1 MQDVAPTYTMSSE
14 GDIGDSLEALSL
26 EDQNKKLRKLL
37 EDKDNE
43 IIRLCQ
49 QLTGE
54 AMKDESQTLLSTPAS
69 VMNVGQSRKHS
80 KALPTEPS
88 EVTTEPN
95 EALAYTTSSEPPYVL
110 NIRQKL
116 ERAQRRAQNFEKD
129 YQLMLEE
136 NAELNIRL
144 NSLDSTNVTTSI
156 DDFKQISDDKCAE
169 LDKAHSSVADLQREN
184 KTLQERVRELE
195 MTAAK
200 FEKFKQH
207 SKLQS
212 HHLLQLQDEA
222 KVCIMK
228 KLHVQL
234 WSRNHTY
241 VHYQETSKAIGCL
254 SYRQLG

>member
-37 EDKDNE
+37 KDKDNE
-43 IIRLCQ
+43 IIRLCGK
-49 QLTGE
+49 LTVE
-54 AMKDESQTLLSTPAS
+54 AMNDESQTLLSTPAS
-69 VMNVGQSRKHS
+69 VMNVDEHQSRKHS
-80 KALPTEPS
+80 KELPTEPNKAS
-88 EVTTEPN
+88 S
-95 EALAYTTSSEPPYVL
+95 AFTTSSEPPYVTNL
-110 NIRQKL
+110 RQRL
-116 ERAQRRAQNFEKD
+116 ERAQRRAQSFEKD
-129 YQLMLEE
+129 YQLMVEK
-136 NAELNIRL
+136 NAELKIRL
-144 NSLDSTNVTTSI
+144 NSLESTNVTTSI
-156 DDFKQISDDKCAE
+156 DDFEQISDDKCAE
-169 LDKAHSSVADLQREN
+169 LDKVHSSVADLQREN
-184 KTLQERVRELE
+184 KTLQKRVRELE

-222 KVCIMK
+222 KVCILK

-241 VHYQETSKAIGCL
+241 VHYQETSKAIECL
-254 SYRQLG
+254 SYINSFGT